1 MRGRHQRNWGE
12 RRRRRRGEHGKRR
25 RGCDEGLPRDDSDS
39 RAFFGTNLRALS
51 KLDIAT
57 APKDLVEYVRREKN
71 IGDGVFDADGRLV
84 SDRRVHGEPRRWGD
98 QRQAKA
104 VGERERLEK
113 DIDVAIDVAARS
125 RANVEHFNALGAPRW
140 CERDSVDDER
150 SGEVGEND
158 FAALRGYR

>member
-25 RGCDEGLPRDDSDS
+25 RGCDEGLPGDDSDS

-98 QRQAKA
+98 QRQAEA

-113 DIDVAIDVAARS
+113 DIDVAVDIAARCG
-125 RANVEHFNALGAPRW
+125 ADVEHFNSLRAPCGR
-140 CERDSVDDER
+140 ERFSVDDER
-150 SGEVGEND
+150 SGEMGENH
-158 FAALRGYR
+158 FAALGGNR